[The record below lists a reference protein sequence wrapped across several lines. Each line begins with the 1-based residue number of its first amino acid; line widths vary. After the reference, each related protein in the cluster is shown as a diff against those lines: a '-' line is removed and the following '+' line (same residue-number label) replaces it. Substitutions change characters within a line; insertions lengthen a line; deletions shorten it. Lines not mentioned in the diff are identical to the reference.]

1 MFSSIAP
8 IDEDLLKKQNDLME
22 ELNSALPA
30 WLKIDRKKCGD
41 EKFPSSSTLKWS
53 VAFTTV
59 H

>member
-30 WLKIDRKKCGD
+30 WLRIDRKKCGD
-41 EKFPSSSTLKWS
+41 EKFPSSSTLK
-53 VAFTTV
+53 
-59 H
+59 